1 MGARLNPIHTLL
13 SDLQPLAQ
21 QMRDLYRQ
29 AIAQAN
35 AEVNDILQT
44 DDRDSARIERQL
56 DHMLGFCCDPDMLLV
71 FKRLCRHYFTF
82 APVATA
88 EYIQAYREMWD
99 TPEEEETQ
107 SPVRDGRPTGN
118 ADLADVGRAGV

>member
-1 MGARLNPIHTLL
+1 
-13 SDLQPLAQ
+13 
-21 QMRDLYRQ
+21 MRDLYRQ

-107 SPVRDGRPTGN
+107 SPVRDGRLMGDV
-118 ADLADVGRAGV
+118 DLEQVGRAGV

>member
-13 SDLQPLAQ
+13 SDLQPLVE
-21 QMRDLYRQ
+21 QMRDLCRQ
-29 AIAQAN
+29 AVAQAN

-44 DDRDSARIERQL
+44 NDRNTARIESQL
-56 DHMLGFCCDPDMLLV
+56 DHMLGFCYDPDMLLA

-107 SPVRDGRPTGN
+107 SPVMDGRPTGDT
-118 ADLADVGRAGV
+118 DLADVGRAGV